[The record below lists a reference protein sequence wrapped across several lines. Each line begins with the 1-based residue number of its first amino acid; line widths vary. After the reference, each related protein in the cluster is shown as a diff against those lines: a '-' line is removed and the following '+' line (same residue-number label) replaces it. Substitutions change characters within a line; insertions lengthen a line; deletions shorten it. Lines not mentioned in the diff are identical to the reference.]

1 MRTCHLYILSVCNNQ
16 RFTRYWHWAT
26 LICNSLVTLHCACCR
41 QAVESEAE
49 EIYAS
54 AAHEDVAFLVVGD
67 PFCATTHTDLMMRA
81 HELGIKV

>member
-1 MRTCHLYILSVCNNQ
+1 VL
-16 RFTRYWHWAT
+16 T
-26 LICNSLVTLHCACCR
+26 LCCR

-81 HELGIKV
+81 HELGIKVQLVQLSLHVVLALHEISGHCASRSMYTTVVV